1 MVSYKQS
8 FINMLSQLQNSYDQY
23 TEGSII
29 DIFEELEA
37 ALQEDAE
44 SCQSLGIETV
54 LTPTTAALAQLKSY
68 EDTEDFKPFALTLIW
83 ETKERFEGLNDSLV
97 CAVVEPTS
105 PLSVSLMDGRQENE
119 GVLLYKDKPIW

>member
-8 FINMLSQLQNSYDQY
+8 FINMMSQLQNSYAQY

-37 ALQEDAE
+37 VLQEDAD

-54 LTPTTAALAQLKSY
+54 LTPTTAALAELKGY
-68 EDTEDFKPFALTLIW
+68 EDTEDFKPFALTLIL
-83 ETKERFEGLNDSLV
+83 ETKERFESLNDSLV

-105 PLSVSLMDGRQENE
+105 PLSVSLMDGTKADE
-119 GVLLYKDKPIW
+119 GVLLYRDKPIW